1 MIKRLL
7 FVSDK
12 GIAIFFA
19 RWLLGL
25 LFVIRGWYKVFEMTP
40 QVHTDRV
47 FIERFAETWIPEP
60 VLWSLGMSI
69 PFIELIGGLL
79 LCLGFLVR
87 PVLIL
92 FVGLLIATTYGHAL
106 LEPFFDIDGHTF
118 TYAVL
123 IIFLLLAGRDEDSW
137 SLEGWLARRQSG

>member
-1 MIKRLL
+1 MIQQWKLI
-7 FVSDK
+7 SDK
-12 GIAIFFA
+12 GIAIFFG

-25 LFVIRGWYKVFEMTP
+25 LFLVRGWYKVFEMTP

-60 VLWSLGMSI
+60 VLWILGMSI
-69 PFIELIGGLL
+69 PFVELIGGVL
-79 LCLGFLVR
+79 LCLGLFVR
-87 PVLIL
+87 PVLIV
-92 FVGLLIATTYGHAL
+92 FVGLLIITTYGHAL

-123 IIFLLLAGRDEDSW
+123 ITFLLLAGRDKDGW
-137 SLEGWLARRQSG
+137 SLERVLRKD

>member
-1 MIKRLL
+1 MIKQWKLI
-7 FVSDK
+7 SDK
-12 GIAIFFA
+12 GIAIFFG

-25 LFVIRGWYKVFEMTP
+25 LFLVRGWYKVFDMTP

-60 VLWSLGMSI
+60 ILWILGMSI
-69 PFIELIGGLL
+69 PFIELIGGVL
-79 LCLGFLVR
+79 LCLGLLVR
-87 PVLIL
+87 PLL
-92 FVGLLIATTYGHAL
+92 AAFVGLLIITTYGHAL

-123 IIFLLLAGRDEDSW
+123 IVFLLLAGRDEDSW
-137 SLEGWLARRQSG
+137 SVEGWMAGRKSD